1 MSVIPFILAGQFEEV
16 GKAFSEAVKPDFE
29 VVYFTTSPQTALTD
43 IPLVL
48 KGEIPTPSSKVGSGN
63 LANGSPKA
71 IVVGAQAYDDT
82 WIEAARQEL
91 HAAGKKVPIL
101 KPDVTGAQG
110 GGVGAGSQGDRA
122 QAAAERVATALRKL
136 EAEGKLEGSDDGVYI
151 Y

>member
-29 VVYFTTSPQTALTD
+29 VVYFATSPQSAVTD

-63 LANGSPKA
+63 LVHGTPKA
-71 IVVGAQAYDDT
+71 VVIGAQVYDDT
-82 WIEAARQEL
+82 WIEAVRQEL
-91 HAAGKKVPIL
+91 HAAGKQVPFL

-122 QAAAERVATALRKL
+122 KATAERVTTALKKL
-136 EAEGKLEGSDDGVYI
+136 EGEGKLDGNDDGVYV

>member
-29 VVYFTTSPQTALTD
+29 VVYFTTSPQSALTD

-63 LANGSPKA
+63 LAHGTPKA
-71 IVVGAQAYDDT
+71 VVVGAQVYDDA
-82 WIEAARQEL
+82 WLEAARQEL
-91 HAAGKKVPIL
+91 RAAGKRVPFL
-101 KPDVTGAQG
+101 KPDTTGAQG
-110 GGVGAGSQGDRA
+110 GGSQGDRA
-122 QAAAERVATALRKL
+122 QAAAERVAKALRKL
-136 EAEGKLEGSDDGVYI
+136 EGEGKLDGEDDGVYI

>member
-29 VVYFTTSPQTALTD
+29 VVYFATSPQAALTD

-48 KGEIPTPSSKVGSGN
+48 KGEVPTPSSKVGSGN
-63 LANGSPKA
+63 LVNGPPKA
-71 IVVGAQAYDDT
+71 VVIGAQAYDDA

-91 HAAGKKVPIL
+91 RATGKRVPFL
-101 KPDVTGAQG
+101 KPDVAGAQG

-122 QAAAERVATALRKL
+122 KEAAERVITALKKL
-136 EAEGKLEGSDDGVYI
+136 EDEGKLEGNDDGVYI